1 MILFKQMTILFVIMI
16 IGFICR
22 KKKILNDEGSR
33 VISGIVVNVANPA
46 LILSASINKETVI
59 EGRNLVMVSILSVS
73 VYIALILFSSILV
86 RALRLKKKEYG
97 TFMVMT
103 VFSNIGFMGFPLIS
117 AVYGSEALLYASFF
131 VIPYNVLIYTWG
143 IMAMRKKDEKEGTD
157 EKNLKEGNG
166 TSGILAKDK
175 FGRVFNIGVIA
186 CIITIII
193 YLSRIRVPAI
203 VENVITSLSALTA
216 PLSMIVIGDS
226 FSKINIRSLLSDGQI
241 ILFSIIKQMLIPIVG
256 VFVLKLCGLDNM
268 MMAVCMVMLA
278 TPVGSMTAMLAQ
290 QYDGEYELASKG
302 IALTTVLSVVTMP
315 LVSTITGV

>member
-73 VYIALILFSSILV
+73 VYIALILCSFILV
-86 RALRLKKKEYG
+86 RVLRLKKKEYG

-143 IMAMRKKDEKEGTD
+143 IMAMRKKDEKEGAD

-241 ILFSIIKQMLIPIVG
+241 ILFSLIKQMLIPIVG